1 MLCNSTVNSASAY
14 DTIEVVDWESDGSVG
29 ALRRNVGPTLILDEE
44 SFSESCPPLEVT
56 EVETGLS
63 GGQVAGIVIGVLA
76 AVTIVAAVVIVL
88 LVIWFRSWQKEVD
101 LSVEP
106 GEMEPM
112 MSGAHIEADHTEPLG
127 QPGPSGDTDAP
138 HVGTDFIDGESSAPP
153 PVAAP
158 PPIDTS
164 AGMHVGQLDL
174 SSKKIRINP
183 HSLKKLRSSAMADD
197 QKPLVLYC
205 KSC

>member
-138 HVGTDFIDGESSAPP
+138 HVGTD
-153 PVAAP
+153 
-158 PPIDTS
+158 TS